1 MQCGYEHLAA
11 SPRFPQV
18 GKRFNISL
26 VSQSLY
32 TLMQFAKHKEK
43 NRFKAGFKGQRI
55 NDGLFQIIKI
65 FRYLVIYQEVRES
78 NMTLSN
84 LFQNWSL
91 SSHV

>member
-43 NRFKAGFKGQRI
+43 KQIQSRI
-55 NDGLFQIIKI
+55 QGSKNK
-65 FRYLVIYQEVRES
+65 
-78 NMTLSN
+78 
-84 LFQNWSL
+84 
-91 SSHV
+91 